1 VKRKDKM
8 KFNLRKKLIIGQ
20 ISLLVFSL
28 ASVFTATYAWY
39 TANRQTSLSI
49 SHITAE
55 SGMDY
60 TLKYF
65 IENEVD
71 TEDTGTE
78 TDGYLSDDDTIAVTD
93 YSTDFIE
100 VEDPETSPFYI
111 QNMSPKTRYTYSI
124 EVTAGFAATSLVRLD
139 ISDFVNTI
147 STIRINENDGTGVTL
162 ASAINFY
169 GTCVD
174 YNSSNITAYAN
185 SFVTS
190 STLFDKFDYD
200 NDGEDSQELASG
212 LLGSD
217 YPTGDAKIV
226 FFFTI
231 EFSNEDDTFLSE
243 HYVSE
248 DLTTTYFVNDPTDGN
263 SNAYGDSTMDFTLSE
278 LELTKDEI
286 GEVRLDTRG
295 GTLPVDGI
303 DELTGVSSSDSI
315 STLPVLTK
323 TGYTFGG
330 WYDDVNKTTIA
341 SGATWTVP
349 TNVPSTLFALWTANT
364 QTVTYDAT
372 TNGGTTTATTVDLTY
387 DTSYPHFLPSATKS
401 LYTFDGWFLDPVATT
416 NQVEKLDI
424 FKSTSNL
431 TLYAQFT
438 IIPV

>member
-1 VKRKDKM
+1 MKM
-8 KFNLRKKLIIGQ
+8 ELRKKLIIGQ

-49 SHITAE
+49 SNISAE

-78 TDGYLSDDDTIAVTD
+78 TDGYLSDDSTIAVTD
-93 YSTDFIE
+93 YDTDFIE
-100 VEDPETSPFYI
+100 VVDPETSPFYI

-124 EVTAGFAATSLVRLD
+124 EVTAGFATTSLVRLD

-147 STIRINENDGTGVTL
+147 STIRINENNGTGVTL
-162 ASAINFY
+162 ASAMNFY

-174 YNSSNITAYAN
+174 YNASNITTDAN

-190 STLFDKFDYD
+190 SDLFDKFDYD
-200 NDGEDSQELASG
+200 NDGDESQELASG

-217 YPTGDAKIV
+217 YPVGTSKIV

-231 EFSNEDDTFLSE
+231 EFSNESDTFLSE

-263 SNAYGDSTMDFTLSE
+263 SNAYGDSNMDFTLSE
-278 LELTKDEI
+278 LELTKDDVGDI
-286 GEVRLDTRG
+286 RLDTRG

-303 DELTGVSSSDSI
+303 SSLTGVSASDSI

-323 TGYTFGG
+323 TGYTFDG

-349 TNVPSTLFALWTANT
+349 SDVPSTLFALWTPNT
-364 QTVTYDAT
+364 YTVTYDAT
-372 TNGGTTTATTVDLTY
+372 TNGGTTTATTVDVTY
-387 DTSYPHFLPSATKS
+387 NTSYPNFLPSASKD
-401 LYTFDGWFLDPVATT
+401 LYTFDGWFLDPVETT
-416 NQVEKLDI
+416 NQIEKLDV
-424 FKSTSNL
+424 FQSTTDV